1 MKPLDSNTFKAL
13 FDSFD
18 KIITIE
24 ESCLLGGFGQQLKAM
39 AQDHSYKGDIISLG
53 LPDVFV
59 EHGEI
64 EELRAQYGLD
74 AHSIGLLIRDYGKS
88 ARQ

>member
-1 MKPLDSNTFKAL
+1 
-13 FDSFD
+13 
-18 KIITIE
+18 
-24 ESCLLGGFGQQLKAM
+24 M
-39 AQDHSYKGDIISLG
+39 AHDHSYKGDIISLG

-88 ARQ
+88 ARL

>member
-1 MKPLDSNTFKAL
+1 
-13 FDSFD
+13 
-18 KIITIE
+18 
-24 ESCLLGGFGQQLKAM
+24 M
-39 AQDHSYKGDIISLG
+39 AQDHSYTGDIISLG

-74 AHSIGLLIRDYGKS
+74 AYSIGLLIRDYGKS